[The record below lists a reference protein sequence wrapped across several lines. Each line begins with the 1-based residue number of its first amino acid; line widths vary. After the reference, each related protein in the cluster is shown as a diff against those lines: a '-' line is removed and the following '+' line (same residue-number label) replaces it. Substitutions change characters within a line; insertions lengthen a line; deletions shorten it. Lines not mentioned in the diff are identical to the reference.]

1 MLSIAVQ
8 FEELSITRTASITDE
23 KLGVVMT
30 MKIDAAE
37 VAKVFSDLKLPAAF
51 KAYEQQLGD
60 PGAMKLDF
68 GDRVALILRAELAS
82 RTQKRIQRRIKE
94 SGICDSM
101 VGLDNTIFTPDRGMD
116 LRAGAGQ
123 MRMARCRGTFMDINH
138 RQVGNRQ
145 NLDYEKSY

>member
-1 MLSIAVQ
+1 
-8 FEELSITRTASITDE
+8 
-23 KLGVVMT
+23 MT

-37 VAKVFSDLKLPAAF
+37 VAKVFSDLKLPAD
-51 KAYEQQLGD
+51 EQQLGD

-68 GDRVALILRAELAS
+68 GDRVALILRTELAS

-116 LRAGAGQ
+116 ETYVRELARL
-123 MRMARCRGTFMDINH
+123 RMARCRGTFMDINH

>member
-37 VAKVFSDLKLPAAF
+37 VAKVFSDLKLPTAF

-60 PGAMKLDF
+60 P
-68 GDRVALILRAELAS
+68 DR
-82 RTQKRIQRRIKE
+82 
-94 SGICDSM
+94 
-101 VGLDNTIFTPDRGMD
+101 
-116 LRAGAGQ
+116 
-123 MRMARCRGTFMDINH
+123 
-138 RQVGNRQ
+138 
-145 NLDYEKSY
+145 KSVV

>member
-8 FEELSITRTASITDE
+8 FEELNITRTASITDE

-68 GDRVALILRAELAS
+68 GDVDFATGLGSNQS
-82 RTQKRIQRRIKE
+82 RYLGAAQVLC
-94 SGICDSM
+94 SS
-101 VGLDNTIFTPDRGMD
+101 D
-116 LRAGAGQ
+116 L
-123 MRMARCRGTFMDINH
+123 N
-138 RQVGNRQ
+138 V
-145 NLDYEKSY
+145 S

>member
-51 KAYEQQLGD
+51 KAYE
-60 PGAMKLDF
+60 
-68 GDRVALILRAELAS
+68 
-82 RTQKRIQRRIKE
+82 
-94 SGICDSM
+94 
-101 VGLDNTIFTPDRGMD
+101 
-116 LRAGAGQ
+116 
-123 MRMARCRGTFMDINH
+123 
-138 RQVGNRQ
+138 
-145 NLDYEKSY
+145 

>member
-1 MLSIAVQ
+1 
-8 FEELSITRTASITDE
+8 
-23 KLGVVMT
+23 MT

-82 RTQKRIQRRIKE
+82 RTQKRKWNLRQHGWSRQHYLYSGQRYGR
-94 SGICDSM
+94 
-101 VGLDNTIFTPDRGMD
+101 N

-138 RQVGNRQ
+138 RQVGNWQ

>member
-101 VGLDNTIFTPDRGMD
+101 VGLDNTILLRTEVWTKPTCGSWPDANGSLQR
-116 LRAGAGQ
+116 
-123 MRMARCRGTFMDINH
+123 
-138 RQVGNRQ
+138 
-145 NLDYEKSY
+145 NLHGY

>member
-51 KAYEQQLGD
+51 KGIRTAAWRSRCNEIGLRRSCC
-60 PGAMKLDF
+60 LD
-68 GDRVALILRAELAS
+68 
-82 RTQKRIQRRIKE
+82 T
-94 SGICDSM
+94 
-101 VGLDNTIFTPDRGMD
+101 
-116 LRAGAGQ
+116 
-123 MRMARCRGTFMDINH
+123 
-138 RQVGNRQ
+138 
-145 NLDYEKSY
+145 

>member
-60 PGAMKLDF
+60 SGAMKLDF

-94 SGICDSM
+94 SG
-101 VGLDNTIFTPDRGMD
+101 DR
-116 LRAGAGQ
+116 
-123 MRMARCRGTFMDINH
+123 
-138 RQVGNRQ
+138 
-145 NLDYEKSY
+145 KSVV

>member
-1 MLSIAVQ
+1 
-8 FEELSITRTASITDE
+8 
-23 KLGVVMT
+23 MT

-60 PGAMKLDF
+60 SGAMKLDF

-94 SGICDSM
+94 SGISDSM
-101 VGLDNTIFTPDRGMD
+101 VGLDNTIFRSEEHTSELQSP
-116 LRAGAGQ
+116 
-123 MRMARCRGTFMDINH
+123 
-138 RQVGNRQ
+138 
-145 NLDYEKSY
+145 